1 MERQDTEKI
10 MLVTS
15 HLECGGQE
23 RVMCLLANYW
33 VNNGREVFLMT
44 LARRTNAVAFP
55 IDKRVKLVS
64 AQDLP
69 SRFPGKVGK
78 IVSFRTHIGKIDPIA
93 IIVFGDI
100 TSFVTLIALIG
111 TDYQVIVSE
120 RTNMSARKQ
129 PFYRYL
135 LRYILYPRAAFLVT
149 QNKEIDELFT
159 RIVSRNKRRV
169 IPNPILGYD
178 DRTTLE
184 NTIVLPGKALI
195 SMGRLVESKRYD
207 RMIDI
212 YYDLHLV
219 RPEWRL
225 FIIGEGPERKKIEAQ
240 VKRLGLE
247 GSVVLLGYE
256 ANPTA
261 LLKQADIFLFTSQ
274 YEGFPNSLCEAM
286 AVGLS
291 VISYDCP
298 SGPSDIIINGKNG
311 MLIPN
316 GNGEVFLTSL
326 IDLIDSPDKRKVFGQ
341 EAQKITTLFSMQNVA
356 RQWEMLF
363 HSKPISSG
371 KMVNN

>member
-1 MERQDTEKI
+1 